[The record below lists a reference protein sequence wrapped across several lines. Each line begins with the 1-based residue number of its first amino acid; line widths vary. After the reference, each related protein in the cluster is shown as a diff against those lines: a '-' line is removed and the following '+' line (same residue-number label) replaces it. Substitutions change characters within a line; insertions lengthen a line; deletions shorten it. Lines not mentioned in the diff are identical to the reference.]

1 MIVGQKKTS
10 DGLFFNERGSKM
22 EREHENERGRL
33 SAEQAVKM
41 LKEENVDVTLEQ
53 AKMIVEFL
61 RKLAN
66 LTVSNYLKNKSKI
79 KKWNKKLIGKE
90 TEKTKNHECSII
102 YQSKYR

>member
-1 MIVGQKKTS
+1 MK
-10 DGLFFNERGSKM
+10 
-22 EREHENERGRL
+22 REHENERGRL

-90 TEKTKNHECSII
+90 TEKTKKS
-102 YQSKYR
+102 